1 MNEPFTTPQIPELII
16 SYPFGGNIGQ
26 PSWRKNN
33 HEESGLRSPSLG
45 GTARGRRR
53 DGSNNANRPPWGK

>member
-1 MNEPFTTPQIPELII
+1 MNIQFTTPRIPELII
-16 SYPFGGNIGQ
+16 SYPFGGMIGR
-26 PSWRKNN
+26 PSGGKKNN
-33 HEESGLRSPSLG
+33 HEESGLRSPS

>member
-1 MNEPFTTPQIPELII
+1 MNIQFTTPRIPELII
-16 SYPFGGNIGQ
+16 SYPYGGMIGQ

-33 HEESGLRSPSLG
+33 HEESGLRSPS

-53 DGSNNANRPPWGK
+53 DDSNNANRPPWGK

>member
-16 SYPFGGNIGQ
+16 SYPFGGNIGR

-33 HEESGLRSPSLG
+33 HEESGLRSPS
-45 GTARGRRR
+45 GTARVRRR

>member
-16 SYPFGGNIGQ
+16 SYPFRGNIRR

-33 HEESGLRSPSLG
+33 QEESGLRSPR

-53 DGSNNANRPPWGK
+53 DGSNNANHPPWGK